1 MYSEGNKFVLL
12 LFTLS
17 VAPVKASAAA
27 LTSVK
32 ASAAALANAFCWV
45 VVSCLCKSTPYLL
58 LLAPSYN
65 VQHYFLKN
73 SMLIYHNFQKTSQKY
88 CEKCKSI
95 WESYKYLTI
104 GCPKK
109 NFTRTLGV
117 ILKQTYWPYYARFYI
132 AQAPKIGSWSQAH
145 LSFSSNLWDN

>member
-27 LTSVK
+27 LASVK

-45 VVSCLCKSTPYLL
+45 VVSCLQIYTIFVTPSSKLQCSTLFSKKFNANL
-58 LLAPSYN
+58 SQFSEN
-65 VQHYFLKN
+65 VSKILRKMQVHI
-73 SMLIYHNFQKTSQKY
+73 SGNFH
-88 CEKCKSI
+88 KSI
-95 WESYKYLTI
+95 WRWESYKYLTI

-117 ILKQTYWPYYARFYI
+117 ILKQI
-132 AQAPKIGSWSQAH
+132 
-145 LSFSSNLWDN
+145 